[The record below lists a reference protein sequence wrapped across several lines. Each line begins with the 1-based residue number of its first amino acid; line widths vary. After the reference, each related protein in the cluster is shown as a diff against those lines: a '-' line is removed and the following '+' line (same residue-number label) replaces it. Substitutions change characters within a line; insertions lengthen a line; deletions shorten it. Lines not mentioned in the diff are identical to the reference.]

1 MEIVILAVAGLC
13 AGILA
18 GFLGIGG
25 GTILVPILVTLGY
38 TPIHAVATSNLSIV
52 ITSISGS
59 IQNWRMGKFD
69 RRKVLGLGL
78 PAIVTAQIGIS
89 IASILPDYGLL
100 IGFGL
105 LLLSNIY
112 LVDLRQKLTK
122 QTETGRSQGSDR
134 SILYRI
140 VTGGAA
146 GVLAGL
152 FGVGGGVIMVPLQ
165 MLFLKENIKT
175 AIQTSLGAVT
185 ITAISATVG
194 HALKGNISWSSGTIL
209 GLGGLLG
216 AQISTRLLPKL
227 PDRRVLL
234 LFRLFLI
241 AMSAYVFYQS
251 WQNLRIYFENIKVS
265 NTLDLLQK

>member
-1 MEIVILAVAGLC
+1 MEVIILAVAGLC

-38 TPIHAVATSNLSIV
+38 SPTHAVATSNLSIV

-59 IQNWRMGKFD
+59 IQNWRMGNFHW
-69 RRKVLGLGL
+69 RKVLGLGL
-78 PAIVTAQIGIS
+78 PAIVTAQIGVYL
-89 IASILPDYGLL
+89 ASIVPDYGLL
-100 IGFGL
+100 TGFSFL
-105 LLLSNIY
+105 LLFNIY
-112 LVDLRQKLTK
+112 LVGLRQKLTQK
-122 QTETGRSQGSDR
+122 EEISTSSDFWQTIISR
-134 SILYRI
+134 LL
-140 VTGGAA
+140 TGGSA

-165 MLFLKENIKT
+165 MLFLKESIKT

-185 ITAISATVG
+185 ITAISASIG
-194 HALKGNISWSSGTIL
+194 HAIKGNIWWSSGAIL

-227 PDRRVLL
+227 PERRVLL
-234 LFRLFLI
+234 LFRLFLT
-241 AMSAYVFYQS
+241 AMSAYVFYQA
-251 WQNLRIYFENIKVS
+251 WQIFR
-265 NTLDLLQK
+265 T

>member
-1 MEIVILAVAGLC
+1 MEIVILAISGLC

-25 GTILVPILVTLGY
+25 GTILVPILVSLGY

-69 RRKVLGLGL
+69 RSKVLGLGL

-100 IGFGL
+100 TGFGL
-105 LLLSNIY
+105 LLISNIY
-112 LVDLRQKLTK
+112 LVGLRQKLVK
-122 QTETGRSQGSDR
+122 QAETRRLEGFDCP
-134 SILYRI
+134 ILYRT

-146 GVLAGL
+146 GALAGL

-209 GLGGLLG
+209 SLGGLLG
-216 AQISTRLLPKL
+216 AQISTRILPKL
-227 PDRRVLL
+227 PDHRIIL

-241 AMSAYVFYQS
+241 AMSAYVFYQA
-251 WQNLRIYFENIKVS
+251 WQTVRVNS
-265 NTLDLLQK
+265 N

>member
-1 MEIVILAVAGLC
+1 MEVIILTAAGLC

-59 IQNWRMGKFD
+59 IQNWRMGNFHW
-69 RRKVLGLGL
+69 RKVLGLGL
-78 PAIVTAQIGIS
+78 PAIITAQIGVY
-89 IASILPDYGLL
+89 IASIVPAYGLL
-100 IGFGL
+100 AGFGL
-105 LLLSNIY
+105 LLLFNIY
-112 LVDLRQKLTK
+112 LVGLRQKIN
-122 QTETGRSQGSDR
+122 QTEATSSSFHFWQTIISR
-134 SILYRI
+134 LL
-140 VTGGAA
+140 TGGSA

-165 MLFLKENIKT
+165 MLFLKESIKT

-185 ITAISATVG
+185 ITAISASIG
-194 HALKGNISWSSGTIL
+194 HALQGNISWLNGTIL
-209 GLGGLLG
+209 GLGGLFG

-227 PDRRVLL
+227 PERRVLL
-234 LFRLFLI
+234 LFRLFLT
-241 AMSAYVFYQS
+241 AMSAYVFYQA
-251 WQNLRIYFENIKVS
+251 WQIFRK
-265 NTLDLLQK
+265 